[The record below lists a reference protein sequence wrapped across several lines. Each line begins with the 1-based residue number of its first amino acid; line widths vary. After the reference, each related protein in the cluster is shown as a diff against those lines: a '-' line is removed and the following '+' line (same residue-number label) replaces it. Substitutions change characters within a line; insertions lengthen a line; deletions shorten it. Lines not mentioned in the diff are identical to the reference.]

1 MSKIIDSLQKRFGTQ
16 SEVEALM
23 SGSGAPQPQE
33 RPSRQQIHEQLADV
47 YFQGPRQQQ
56 QQLISDEAN
65 PSFHAPTV
73 VRVVDRSR
81 SYFFPWVVTLLALAL
96 SVFTLFSS
104 KRIAI
109 DVRITDAAAPQTS
122 APAEPI
128 YAVPAPAAVS
138 RLAEAVSLAPSDFI
152 FSGAA
157 LLRSSKERQQLVLT
171 NSSVSGLAYA
181 HAMFNPPF
189 NALGTR
195 LYFEARGMKGG
206 EKFEIVL
213 KDANGNTS
221 LNWKPIIPFPDGLSS
236 EWQPAVI
243 DFEPTRFFDPSAIQQ
258 IRIEFGT
265 QRTGNAADATLMI
278 RNLQWAPSET
288 DIE

>member
-1 MSKIIDSLQKRFGTQ
+1 
-16 SEVEALM
+16 M
-23 SGSGAPQPQE
+23 SGSGAPQE
-33 RPSRQQIHEQLADV
+33 RPTRQHIHEQLADV

-56 QQLISDEAN
+56 QQPLISDEAS
-65 PSFHAPTV
+65 PSFHSPTV

-81 SYFFPWVVTLLALAL
+81 SYFFPWLITLLALGL
-96 SVFTLFSS
+96 SIFTLFSS

-109 DVRITDAAAPQTS
+109 DVRITDVAAPQPSLTT
-122 APAEPI
+122 API
-128 YAVPAPAAVS
+128 YAVSAEAAPAAS
-138 RLAEAVSLAPSDFI
+138 GLAEVVSLEPSDFI

-195 LYFEARGMKGG
+195 LYFEARGLKGG

-236 EWQPAVI
+236 EWKPVVI
-243 DFEPTRFFDPSAIQQ
+243 DFEPTRFFDPAAIQQ

-278 RNLQWAPSET
+278 RNLQWAPSGTSAE
-288 DIE
+288 